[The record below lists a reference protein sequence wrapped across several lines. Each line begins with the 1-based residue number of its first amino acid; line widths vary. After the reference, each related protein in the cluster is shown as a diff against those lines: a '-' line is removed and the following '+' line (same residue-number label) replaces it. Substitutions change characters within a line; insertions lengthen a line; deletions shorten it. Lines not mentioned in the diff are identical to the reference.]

1 MERIYSGLNGS
12 TIMDT
17 WLIVFVALT
26 AIAILLQAGIL
37 GGMFLAVRK
46 TGAKVEALAE
56 EVKTKVLPT
65 AELAHSMISE
75 MRPKIENIVDNVST
89 SSTMMRTQMERV
101 DATLT
106 DIVDRTR
113 LQVIRADE
121 FVNSTMDK
129 LEETREAVQR
139 TVVSPVRQ
147 ISGLMHG
154 VTAGVEAFF
163 SRKRER
169 GPVNVPQ
176 DEMFI

>member
-1 MERIYSGLNGS
+1 
-12 TIMDT
+12 MDT

-26 AIAILLQAGIL
+26 ALAILLQAGIL
-37 GGMFLAVRK
+37 AGMYFAVRK
-46 TGAKVEALAE
+46 TSEKVESLAE

-65 AELAHSMISE
+65 AELAHSMISDL
-75 MRPKIENIVDNVST
+75 RPKIENIVENVS
-89 SSTMMRTQMERV
+89 SSTTVVRTQVERL

-139 TVVSPVRQ
+139 TVVSPVRHL
-147 ISGLMHG
+147 SGLMHG

-163 SRKRER
+163 SRKRDR
-169 GPVNVPQ
+169 NSVNVPQ

>member
-1 MERIYSGLNGS
+1 
-12 TIMDT
+12 
-17 WLIVFVALT
+17 
-26 AIAILLQAGIL
+26 
-37 GGMFLAVRK
+37 
-46 TGAKVEALAE
+46 
-56 EVKTKVLPT
+56 LPT
-65 AELAHSMISE
+65 AELAHSMIADL
-75 MRPKIENIVDNVST
+75 RPKIENIVENVS
-89 SSTMMRTQMERV
+89 SSTTVLRTQVERV

-139 TVVSPVRQ
+139 TVVSPVRH

-154 VTAGVEAFF
+154 LTAGVEAFF
-163 SRKRER
+163 SRKRDR
-169 GPVNVPQ
+169 GPSNVQQ

>member
-1 MERIYSGLNGS
+1 MSNNLLSIF
-12 TIMDT
+12 IA
-17 WLIVFVALT
+17 VT
-26 AIAILLQAGIL
+26 AFAVLLQAGIL
-37 GGMFLAVRK
+37 VGMFLAMRK
-46 TGAKVEALAE
+46 TSAKVEALAE

-65 AELAHSMISE
+65 AELAHSMME
-75 MRPKIENIVDNVST
+75 ELRPKIATVVDNVST
-89 SSTMMRTQMERV
+89 STTMLRTQMERV

-106 DIVDRTR
+106 DIIDRTR

-139 TVVSPVRQ
+139 TVVSPVRH

-163 SRKRER
+163 SRRR
-169 GPVNVPQ
+169 TRSSPNVQQ

>member
-1 MERIYSGLNGS
+1 
-12 TIMDT
+12 MDNT
-17 WLIVFVALT
+17 LLTVFIAVT
-26 AIAILLQAGIL
+26 AAAVVLQAAILAGI
-37 GGMFLAVRK
+37 FFAVRK
-46 TGAKVEALAE
+46 TTAKVESLAE

-65 AELAHSMISE
+65 AELAHSMMLE
-75 MRPKIENIVDNVST
+75 LRPKIESVAENVSV
-89 SSTMMRTQMERV
+89 STTILRTQVERI

-121 FVNSTMDK
+121 FVNNTMDK

-139 TVVSPVRQ
+139 TVVSPVRH

-163 SRKRER
+163 SRKRQR
-169 GPVNVPQ
+169 SGAPNVQQ

>member
-1 MERIYSGLNGS
+1 
-12 TIMDT
+12 MDNT
-17 WLIVFVALT
+17 LLTVFIAVT
-26 AIAILLQAGIL
+26 AAAVLLQAAIL
-37 GGMFLAVRK
+37 AGMFFAVRK
-46 TGAKVEALAE
+46 TTAKVESLAE

-65 AELAHSMISE
+65 AELAHSMMLE
-75 MRPKIENIVDNVST
+75 LRPKIESVADNVSV
-89 SSTMMRTQMERV
+89 STTILRTQVERI

-121 FVNSTMDK
+121 FVNNTMDK

-139 TVVSPVRQ
+139 TVVSPVRH

-163 SRKRER
+163 SRKRQR
-169 GPVNVPQ
+169 SGAPNVQQ

>member
-1 MERIYSGLNGS
+1 MTAFVVVTAVAVVLQ
-12 TIMDT
+12 M
-17 WLIVFVALT
+17 LILA
-26 AIAILLQAGIL
+26 
-37 GGMFLAVRK
+37 GMFLAMRK
-46 TGAKVEALAE
+46 TSAKVESLAE

-65 AELAHSMISE
+65 AELAHSMITDL
-75 MRPKIENIVDNVST
+75 RPKLTTVVDNVSV
-89 SSTMMRTQMERV
+89 STTMLRNQMERM

-106 DIVDRTR
+106 DIIDRTR

-139 TVVSPVRQ
+139 TVVSPVRH

-154 VTAGVEAFF
+154 VTAGIEAFF
-163 SRKRER
+163 SRKRDREQ
-169 GPVNVPQ
+169 VNVPQ

>member
-1 MERIYSGLNGS
+1 
-12 TIMDT
+12 MDNT
-17 WLIVFVALT
+17 LLTVFIAVT
-26 AIAILLQAGIL
+26 AIAVLLQMAIL
-37 GGMFLAVRK
+37 AGMFVAVRK
-46 TGAKVEALAE
+46 TSAKVESLAE

-65 AELAHSMISE
+65 AELAHSM
-75 MRPKIENIVDNVST
+75 MVDLRPKIETVADNVSVST
-89 SSTMMRTQMERV
+89 TMMRAQLERI

-121 FVNSTMDK
+121 FVNNTMDK

-154 VTAGVEAFF
+154 VTAGVEAYF
-163 SRKRER
+163 SRKRQR
-169 GPVNVPQ
+169 NSVNAPQ

>member
-1 MERIYSGLNGS
+1 MDNTLL
-12 TIMDT
+12 TI
-17 WLIVFVALT
+17 FVVVT
-26 AIAILLQAGIL
+26 ACAVLLQALIL
-37 GGMFLAVRK
+37 VGMFIAMRK
-46 TGAKVEALAE
+46 TSAKMESLAE
-56 EVKTKVLPT
+56 EVKTKVLPA
-65 AELAHSMISE
+65 AELAQSMMTE
-75 MRPKIENIVDNVST
+75 LRPKIVTLVDNVSV
-89 SSTMMRTQMERV
+89 STTVLRTQMERM

-106 DIVDRTR
+106 DIIDRTR

-139 TVVSPVRQ
+139 TVVSPVRH

-163 SRKRER
+163 SRRRDRES
-169 GPVNVPQ
+169 VNVPQ

>member
-1 MERIYSGLNGS
+1 MDNTVL
-12 TIMDT
+12 TI
-17 WLIVFVALT
+17 FVVVT
-26 AIAILLQAGIL
+26 ACAVLLQAGIL
-37 GGMFLAVRK
+37 VGMFLAMRK
-46 TGAKVEALAE
+46 TSAKLEALAE
-56 EVKTKVLPT
+56 EVNTKVLPA
-65 AELAHSMISE
+65 AELAQSMMTE
-75 MRPKIENIVDNVST
+75 LRPKIVTLVDNVSV
-89 SSTMMRTQMERV
+89 STTVLRTQMERM

-106 DIVDRTR
+106 DIIDRTR

-139 TVVSPVRQ
+139 TVVSPVRH

-163 SRKRER
+163 SRRRDRES
-169 GPVNVPQ
+169 VNVPQ

>member
-1 MERIYSGLNGS
+1 M
-12 TIMDT
+12 TIRNCWPTSSLVDT
-17 WLIVFVALT
+17 AT
-26 AIAILLQAGIL
+26 
-37 GGMFLAVRK
+37 
-46 TGAKVEALAE
+46 EALAE

-65 AELAHSMISE
+65 AELAHSMIAE

-89 SSTMMRTQMERV
+89 SSTMMRTQMERIDV
-101 DATLT
+101 TLT

-129 LEETREAVQR
+129 IEETREAVQR
-139 TVVSPVRQ
+139 TVVSPVRH

-154 VTAGVEAFF
+154 LTAGVEAFF

-169 GPVNVPQ
+169 GSVNVPQ

>member
-1 MERIYSGLNGS
+1 MNDLL
-12 TIMDT
+12 TIF
-17 WLIVFVALT
+17 IAVT
-26 AIAILLQAGIL
+26 AAAVLLQAGIL
-37 GGMFLAVRK
+37 AGMYFAMRK
-46 TGAKVEALAE
+46 TSAKVESLAE

-65 AELAHSMISE
+65 AELAHSMMSE
-75 MRPKIENIVDNVST
+75 LRPKIATVVDNVSV
-89 SSTMMRTQMERV
+89 STTMLRTQMERV

-129 LEETREAVQR
+129 LEETREVVQK

-147 ISGLMHG
+147 ISGLMRG
-154 VTAGVEAFF
+154 VGAGLEAFF
-163 SRKRER
+163 SRRR
-169 GPVNVPQ
+169 TRSSMSAPQ

>member
-1 MERIYSGLNGS
+1 
-12 TIMDT
+12 
-17 WLIVFVALT
+17 VT
-26 AIAILLQAGIL
+26 AAAVVLQAAILA
-37 GGMFLAVRK
+37 GMFFAVRK
-46 TGAKVEALAE
+46 TTAKVESLAE

-65 AELAHSMISE
+65 AELAHSMMLE
-75 MRPKIENIVDNVST
+75 LRPKIETVADNVSV
-89 SSTMMRTQMERV
+89 STTMLRTQLERI

-121 FVNSTMDK
+121 FVNNTMDK

-139 TVVSPVRQ
+139 TVVSPVRH

-163 SRKRER
+163 SRRR
-169 GPVNVPQ
+169 TRSSSNVQQ

>member
-1 MERIYSGLNGS
+1 
-12 TIMDT
+12 MDNT
-17 WLIVFVALT
+17 LLTVFIAVT
-26 AIAILLQAGIL
+26 AAAVILQAAILA
-37 GGMFLAVRK
+37 GMFFSVRK
-46 TGAKVEALAE
+46 TTAKVESLAE

-65 AELAHSMISE
+65 AELAHSMMLE
-75 MRPKIENIVDNVST
+75 LRPKIESVADNVSV
-89 SSTMMRTQMERV
+89 STTILRTQVERI

-121 FVNSTMDK
+121 FVNNTMDK

-139 TVVSPVRQ
+139 TVVSPVRH

-163 SRKRER
+163 SRKRQR
-169 GPVNVPQ
+169 SGAPNVQQ